1 MASPF
6 WQYFHDRLLWQWIFK
21 PGPLSALA
29 KGLALYM
36 DNLRE
41 DILWL
46 RKQWTPVTSEKDII
60 VGYGESRGIPRM
72 RLDTDELY
80 RRRVI
85 NAYIWHKLGG
95 KIRGVERIYSENG
108 FFAQILNA
116 SDPKTLWAHFR
127 VHIDVNNTEFGP
139 DASELAWFLANE
151 YKPARSKIEYFIT
164 DITIPLGLHVGVALR
179 TLTQSRSR
187 LYFAPQKVPQLVRRT
202 GLACGGRTG
211 SRLSFQ
217 TPQSQP
223 PFLYRRTAVGMTAIT
238 TSRVLTARAI

>member
-6 WQYFHDRLLWQWIFK
+6 WQYFHDRLHWPGIFR
-21 PGPLSALA
+21 PGPLSALV
-29 KGLALYM
+29 KGLALHM
-36 DNLRE
+36 DTVRE
-41 DILWL
+41 DVLWL
-46 RKQWTPVTSEKDII
+46 RRQWTPVTSEDDMI

-72 RLDTDELY
+72 RLDTGELY
-80 RRRVI
+80 RQRAI
-85 NAYIWHKLGG
+85 TAYIWHMLGG
-95 KIRGVERIYSENG
+95 KVRGVERIYAENG
-108 FFAQILNA
+108 FLARIVSA
-116 SDPKTLWAHFR
+116 SAPELWAHFR
-127 VHIDVNNTEFGP
+127 VLIDVNATEFGP

-151 YKPARSKIEYFIT
+151 YKPARSKIEYFTT

-187 LYFAPQKVPQLVRRT
+187 LYFAPQKVPQLVRRP
-202 GLACGGRTG
+202 GLACGGRTS

>member
-6 WQYFHDRLLWQWIFK
+6 WQYFHDRLNWSGIFL

-36 DNLRE
+36 DDLRE

-46 RKQWTPVTSEKDII
+46 RKQWTPITSEEDMI

-80 RRRVI
+80 RQRVI

-95 KIRGVERIYSENG
+95 KIRGVERIYAENG
-108 FFAQILNA
+108 FLAQIFNA

-127 VHIDVNNTEFGP
+127 VRIDVNDTAFGP

-164 DITIPLGLHVGVALR
+164 YITLPLPERVGVGLQGLTKSRFPVHFPPPSPPVMRPR
-179 TLTQSRSR
+179 TFMGVAGITST
-187 LYFAPQKVPQLVRRT
+187 V
-202 GLACGGRTG
+202 LA
-211 SRLSFQ
+211 
-217 TPQSQP
+217 
-223 PFLYRRTAVGMTAIT
+223 
-238 TSRVLTARAI
+238 ARAA

>member
-6 WQYFHDRLLWQWIFK
+6 WQYFHDRLNWPGIFS
-21 PGPLSALA
+21 PGPLSALI

-36 DNLRE
+36 DDVRD

-46 RKQWTPVTSEKDII
+46 RRQWTPSTSEEDMI

-80 RRRVI
+80 RQRVI
-85 NAYIWHKLGG
+85 NAYVWHKLGG
-95 KIRGVERIYSENG
+95 KFRGVERIYSENG
-108 FFAQILNA
+108 FLAQILNA

-164 DITIPLGLHVGVALR
+164 DITLPLEEYVGVGLR
-179 TLTQSRSR
+179 SLTHSKRPVYFFPPSPPVMRS
-187 LYFAPQKVPQLVRRT
+187 YT
-202 GLACGGRTG
+202 GCGVSGITSSVLAA
-211 SRLSFQ
+211 
-217 TPQSQP
+217 
-223 PFLYRRTAVGMTAIT
+223 YAA
-238 TSRVLTARAI
+238 